1 MKEKKPIYKRWWFIL
16 IVALFVLGTIGNI
29 VDGGKAKN
37 KQPTTQKVVKK
48 KENKKENNIVEITR
62 DELKQNGNR
71 TIKFY
76 DVTVKSLDDLDDTF
90 KELEKEAKADY
101 VDAIYYNFYDGENG
115 VNYKQALT
123 NDGRKTTGNTDYK
136 PHKID

>member
-16 IVALFVLGTIGNI
+16 IVVLFALGTVGNI
-29 VDGGKAKN
+29 IDGGKTEN
-37 KQPTTQKVVKK
+37 KPTTQKVVKK
-48 KENKKENNIVEITR
+48 KEKKKESNIVEITR

-90 KELEKEAKADY
+90 KELEKKAKADY
-101 VDAIYYNFYDGENG
+101 ADAIYYNFYDGKNG

-123 NDGRKTTGNTDYK
+123 NDGRKTTGNTDFK
-136 PHKID
+136 PHEID